1 MNNRNIR
8 ILIQLDKKH
17 NGFGAKIAALCLTLL
32 VLLVPVACT
41 EEESDLGLS
50 LQDPFTLYE
59 GVRDT
64 ASLSAC
70 TLLDDSLSTAG
81 YTAGTF
87 GDYHD
92 PVFGD
97 VEAIIYSQI
106 STTKEGVRI
115 SEDVIFD
122 SVVMTLA
129 IDSVFPILPDSTP
142 QPLHVIV
149 KQLDEQ
155 VVSDSA
161 YYSTDKLAESS
172 VCFFDDVVTYIA
184 DSIRLVLNGNIESV
198 LRKSCSQEDFIKQA
212 KGFCLKLA
220 PGSNK
225 LLTVDFSALGT
236 RLSFYYHTAEV
247 PNLKYDF
254 VINSEAAHCM
264 YYGHNYANT
273 SLAPFAS
280 NRKDSIE
287 GSQKLYLEPLGGTKL
302 RVNMQDFITRFSKE
316 HPHAV
321 IHYAELLLPVSDTAE
336 TQLPVRV
343 LALKRNADGTSQY
356 VTDANVLS
364 NPYTYSGFD
373 GYYHRDSHQYRL
385 RITRH
390 LQEMLRTGRDYGTE
404 LIIDARRSSA
414 LRAVINGSGT
424 DNPIRVDFIYTE

>member
-1 MNNRNIR
+1 MKM
-8 ILIQLDKKH
+8 ILAERKYSASKL
-17 NGFGAKIAALCLTLL
+17 AMLCLAALILL
-32 VLLVPVACT
+32 IPVACT
-41 EEESDLGLS
+41 EEESDLGLG
-50 LQDPFTLYE
+50 LQDPLTLYD
-59 GVRDT
+59 GIRGT
-64 ASLSAC
+64 APLTAC

-87 GDYHD
+87 GNYHD

-106 STTKEGVRI
+106 STAKEGVRI
-115 SEDVIFD
+115 TEDVVFD

-142 QPLHVIV
+142 QPLHIIV
-149 KQLDEQ
+149 NQLAEQ

-172 VCFFDDVVTYIA
+172 VCFFDGVVTYIA
-184 DSIRLVLNGNIESV
+184 DSIRLVLNSNIESV
-198 LRKSCSQEDFIKQA
+198 LRQSCTQEEFVKLS
-212 KGFCLKLA
+212 KGFSLKLA
-220 PGSNK
+220 SGSNK
-225 LLTVDFSALGT
+225 LLTVNFSALGT
-236 RLSFYYHTAEV
+236 RLSLYYHTETV
-247 PNLKYDF
+247 SSLKYDF
-254 VINSEAAHCM
+254 VINADASHCM
-264 YYGHNYANT
+264 YYGHNYAGT
-273 SLAPFAS
+273 AFATFAS

-302 RVNMQDFITRFSKE
+302 RVNMQDFIALFSKE

-321 IHYAELLLPVSDTAE
+321 IHYAELVLPVADTAQ
-336 TQLPVRV
+336 TQLPVRL

-356 VTDANVLS
+356 VTDANVIA

-390 LQEMLRTGRDYGTE
+390 FQEMLRTGHDYGTE
-404 LIIDARRSSA
+404 LVIDARRSSA
-414 LRAVINGSGT
+414 LRAVLNGFSA
-424 DNPIRVDFIYTE
+424 DNPIHVDFIYTE